1 MIKTLKKLGGLF
13 DLNQKKERLK
23 AIERDLQNKDVWED
37 YKKSQSLNQ
46 EKSLLEKSLTQWKDF
61 NHKFL
66 SIKEMLTF
74 IEEDPEEG
82 ESLLLDVTK
91 ELTSLKNVLDIL
103 HTQYFLSQKY
113 DHCNC
118 YVSIHAGAGGTES
131 CDWVAML
138 SRMLMRYAQKNK
150 FSTEILNTNDGEE
163 TGFKSI
169 HFLVK
174 GISAFGLF
182 QSESGVHRLVRI
194 SPFDSGA
201 RRHTSFASVF
211 TSPELEDSVNISI
224 KTEDIRVDTYRASG
238 AGGQHI
244 NTTDSAVRITHLPTG
259 TVVQCQNQ
267 RSQHANK
274 DQAMKMLRSALYKF
288 ATQEKKKEQDM
299 ISETKK
305 SNEWGSQIRSYTLCP
320 YQLVKDHRTGEESSQ
335 PNLVLD
341 GDLDK
346 FSRAFLKY
354 RSEKKNGE

>member
-1 MIKTLKKLGGLF
+1 MGLELKSIK
-13 DLNQKKERLK
+13 N
-23 AIERDLQNKDVWED
+23 
-37 YKKSQSLNQ
+37 
-46 EKSLLEKSLTQWKDF
+46 LLEL
-61 NHKFL
+61 
-66 SIKEMLTF
+66 
-74 IEEDPEEG
+74 
-82 ESLLLDVTK
+82 
-91 ELTSLKNVLDIL
+91 L
-103 HTQYFLSQKY
+103 HTEYFLSQKY
-113 DHCNC
+113 DTRNS

-150 FSTEILNTNDGEE
+150 FSIEILNTNDGDEV
-163 TGFKSI
+163 GFKSI
-169 HFLVK
+169 YFLVK
-174 GISAFGLF
+174 GLNAFGLF

-211 TSPELEDSVNISI
+211 VSPELEDSVDVSI
-224 KTEDIRVDTYRASG
+224 KPDELRVDTYRASG
-238 AGGQHI
+238 AGGQHV

-259 TVVQCQNQ
+259 AVVQCQNQ

-288 ATQEKKKEQDM
+288 ALDKKKQEQDKA
-299 ISETKK
+299 SQLKK

-320 YQLVKDHRTGEESSQ
+320 YQLVKDHRTGEESGQ

-341 GDLDK
+341 GDLEK

-354 RSEKKNGE
+354 RSELKGV

>member
-1 MIKTLKKLGGLF
+1 MRLKIIEK
-13 DLNQKKERLK
+13 DLQKKE
-23 AIERDLQNKDVWED
+23 IWED
-37 YKKSQSLNQ
+37 YKKSQNLNQ
-46 EKSLLEKSLTQWKDF
+46 EKSLLEKSLIQWADF
-61 NHKFL
+61 DYKLL
-66 SIKEMLTF
+66 SVKELLTC
-74 IEEDPEEG
+74 IEEDPKEG
-82 ESLLLDVTK
+82 EGLLLDVDK
-91 ELTSLKNVLDIL
+91 ELISIKNLLNTL
-103 HTQYFLSQKY
+103 HTQYFLSQQY

-131 CDWVAML
+131 CDWAAML

-150 FSTEILNTNDGEE
+150 FNVEVLNTNDGEE
-163 TGFKSI
+163 TGFKAI

-174 GISAFGLF
+174 GLNAFGLF

-211 TSPELEDSVNISI
+211 VSPELEDSVEIVI
-224 KTEDIRVDTYRASG
+224 KADDIRVDTYRASG
-238 AGGQHI
+238 AGGQHV
-244 NTTDSAVRITHLPTG
+244 NTTDSAVRITHLPTS

-274 DQAMKMLRSALYKF
+274 DQAMKMLKSALYKF
-288 ATQEKKKEQDM
+288 ASQEKKKEQDL

-320 YQLVKDHRTGEESSQ
+320 YQLVKDHRTGEESGQ
-335 PNLVLD
+335 PNIILD

-354 RSEKKNGE
+354 RSEQTGEE